1 MLKPESLSA
10 LKNKRKLTM
19 LTAYD
24 YPTAKILAQAGIDI
38 LLVGDSLGMVVLGY
52 PDTRSV
58 TLQDMVRHTAGV
70 VRGCKAV
77 MKTSRPL
84 IVVDMPIHT
93 TDTAGIA
100 ISNCRFVLEQTGADA
115 VKIEGNPRIVQV
127 LHEAHIPVMG
137 HTGLKPQYA
146 EEYKIHGRE
155 KLEADIIEG
164 EAVALEKAGAFA
176 VVLECITAKLAQKI
190 TQKLKVP
197 TIGIGASAE
206 CDGQVLVVSDLIGLY
221 DDIKPKF
228 VRRYAN
234 IAQIMRGAV
243 LQFKNDTESGDF
255 PSKDESY

>member
-1 MLKPESLSA
+1 
-10 LKNKRKLTM
+10 M

-24 YPTAKILAQAGIDI
+24 YPTAKIVAQVGVDMI
-38 LLVGDSLGMVVLGY
+38 LVGDSLGMVVLGY

-58 TLQDMVRHTAGV
+58 TLQDILRHTGAV
-70 VRGCKAV
+70 VRGCHAIAKEGG
-77 MKTSRPL
+77 PF

-100 ISNCRFVLEQTGADA
+100 LSNCRFILEQTGAHA

-127 LHEAHIPVMG
+127 LCEAGIPVMG
-137 HTGLKPQYA
+137 HTGLKPQFA
-146 EEYKIHGRE
+146 EEYKIHGRG
-155 KLEADIIEG
+155 KLEADIIEQ
-164 EAVALEKAGAFA
+164 EALALEKAGVFA

-190 TQKLKVP
+190 TQKLKIP
-197 TIGIGASAE
+197 TIGIGSSKA

-234 IAQIMRGAV
+234 VAQNIRDAV
-243 LQFKNDTESGDF
+243 TQFKKDIESGDF
-255 PSKDESY
+255 PNEKESY